1 MKKTNSE
8 KMERC
13 ALFAG
18 TFDPFT
24 RGHQALVRR
33 ALPLFD
39 RIIIAIGVNS
49 GKKCMFPLEER
60 LKSIKELFDGESRIE
75 VTTYSGLT
83 MDFAKEKGATVLLRG
98 VRSVKD
104 FEYEREIADINLKV
118 GGIDALLLMCEPEY
132 SSVSSSI
139 ARELITYG
147 KDITLLLPQKE
158 EKR

>member
-1 MKKTNSE
+1 
-8 KMERC
+8 
-13 ALFAG
+13 
-18 TFDPFT
+18 
-24 RGHQALVRR
+24 
-33 ALPLFD
+33 
-39 RIIIAIGVNS
+39 
-49 GKKCMFPLEER
+49 
-60 LKSIKELFDGESRIE
+60 
-75 VTTYSGLT
+75 

-118 GGIDALLLMCEPEY
+118 GGIDTLLLMCEPEY

-147 KDITLLLPQKE
+147 KDITPLLPQKE